1 MSLARG
7 LAKAL
12 LATGAGF
19 VATWVGLELALT
31 AAALVTAEPPSAHVD
46 APYVILAE
54 GDSFTYGI
62 GGRSFPRQ
70 LEERLNARAGQPLFR
85 VVNRGEPGLNTT
97 GLVERLPEHL
107 AEVQPDIVIVTI
119 GENNSWNTYQTQTP
133 DIGWTTWADIVLMR
147 SRAYRF
153 VRVAWV
159 GWDRPTFHEGAPTVR
174 QTGTLSTLPEATEI
188 IGLPQ
193 EEDAIRGERETSTP
207 TSYDP
212 ALVTA
217 YESAFLKRDE
227 GDYAGAVEGFQA
239 VIAARPDELAP
250 YIGAAGAL
258 LRMDRDADAIALL
271 RTGEAAQPAGA
282 PLPEAWFHTLALA
295 YQRAGDE
302 ANHIA
307 TLVAALT
314 QNPEADNPLHTLAF
328 HHFQKDGNVWAA
340 LDDVAHVPGIERN
353 PLYGYLQ
360 RLSEMTEGRVDSLQ
374 NLISDSFV
382 RDMRAL
388 AAATQQAGARSI
400 WTSYPL
406 HAYPEIEQ
414 VAREL
419 GIAYIDFR
427 PEFARRFPERSAF
440 LAADGC
446 HCNSAGYE
454 VMAALIAEDVLR
466 ALDIDLPET
475 AP

>member
-1 MSLARG
+1 MSLARR
-7 LAKAL
+7 LVR
-12 LATGAGF
+12 ATLTTGVGF
-19 VATWVGLELALT
+19 AATWLALELLLT
-31 AAALVTAEPPSAHVD
+31 AAAAWTAEAPSANVD

-107 AEVQPDIVIVTI
+107 AEVHPDVVVVTI

-133 DIGWTTWADIVLMR
+133 DISWANWLDMALMR
-147 SRAYRF
+147 SRTYRF
-153 VRVAWV
+153 ARVAWV

-174 QTGTLSTLPEATEI
+174 QTGALSTLPEATEI

-207 TSYDP
+207 TSYSP
-212 ALVTA
+212 EWVAV
-217 YESAFLKRDE
+217 YEAAFLKRDE
-227 GDYAGAVEGFQA
+227 GDYEGAVAGFRR

-258 LRMDRDADAIALL
+258 LRLDREADAIALL
-271 RTGEAAQPAGA
+271 RDGEAAQPSGT
-282 PLPEAWFHTLALA
+282 PMPEAWFHTLALA
-295 YQRAGDE
+295 YQRAGDD

-307 TLVAALT
+307 TLVAALR

-340 LDDVAHVPGIERN
+340 LDDVADVPGIERN

-388 AAATQQAGARSI
+388 ASATHASGARSV

-419 GIAYIDFR
+419 SIAYIDFR
-427 PEFARRFPERSAF
+427 PEFARRFEDRSAF

-446 HCNSAGYE
+446 HCNTEGYD
-454 VMAALIAEDVLR
+454 VMAELIAERVLE
-466 ALDIDLPET
+466 ALDIDLPPST
-475 AP
+475 P